1 MQNPPN
7 KEPNFDEIGM
17 PAEAQ
22 GENTDALLGKEVLG
36 TRGIYD
42 LKDGSG
48 TIGEVE
54 LYEWFQLM
62 EDIHGMPKWQSHE
75 IITNYVDVPD
85 KWVRQVLDSIY
96 GYSGG
101 YDVPDEEAEP
111 GWSWGEVGELILDP
125 GFNISNPLFVQDF
138 FSAVWNAVTE
148 MRHLPGMAK
157 GIGSDMVKEG
167 FWTADLWDIVT
178 EKNENAQRAKWKR
191 YEKNFPVISQI
202 LADFPKRYSSPR
214 RLREANLENPWDQIS
229 DALMFV
235 LEPGSKVAGALGKY
249 GRFSK
254 IRKVI
259 PDPTELPGR
268 LIGAGLSR
276 GAVPYANELVRRYPN
291 LIRWGVHKGHY
302 NPDVEITTGQSPT
315 GEPITIT
322 KPVLD
327 IAEDMGIAEQDVL
340 SSVKMEAG
348 IQGVQRRTVN
358 ELGVVNPYDTETV
371 AERVYA
377 AIEAHQSDVDVNLRQ
392 KYKALSGEELMDQ
405 MIQFADDTADP
416 IPSTHAFL
424 ESKKPK
430 NIKDI
435 EYEKVMQVLEDI
447 IPDGRK
453 IETLDD
459 LNQFRTQFRER
470 MITAFRS
477 NEITKIGKGTFVDD
491 VYAHLTDDLHNA
503 IRETVGQPLRNDV
516 MAADTAWKKAMDD
529 RDSNAGLFIYS
540 PTNLA
545 DPMKMID
552 GLLDGKLSTD
562 ADITKFYEMVG
573 PAAKKEIQAALVARI
588 FQRALDDN
596 DNWSPTGLSD
606 VLKSIVSGKKG
617 ANQLE
622 MLLGDDALAE
632 SLTLKIYEISEFSK
646 MMDKVRNV
654 KDSLKIAFIMHGL
667 TSVGAAVA
675 GANASD
681 ILKSWGIAGD
691 VVEGAFVFGSTFAV
705 NNGLEFAKNAF
716 GEKRFVKVL
725 KDPEFMERFMEGVH
739 GEERVAAV
747 VDWFEKQ
754 RNVLGAT
761 LEVTD

>member
-17 PAEAQ
+17 PTEAQ
-22 GENTDALLGKEVLG
+22 AEDTDSLLGKEVLG

-75 IITNYVDVPD
+75 IITSHVDVPD
-85 KWVRQVLDSIY
+85 KWVLQVLDSIY

-101 YDVPDEEAEP
+101 YDVPDEEADP
-111 GWSWGEVGELILDP
+111 GWSWDEVEELILDP
-125 GFNISNPLFVQDF
+125 EFNISNPSFVQDF
-138 FSAVWNAVTE
+138 FSTAWNVVTG
-148 MRHLPGMAK
+148 MRHLPGIAK

-178 EKNENAQRAKWKR
+178 EKDKNAQRAKWKR

-235 LEPGSKVAGALGKY
+235 PEPGSKV
-249 GRFSK
+249 
-254 IRKVI
+254 V
-259 PDPTELPGR
+259 ELPGR
-268 LIGAGLSR
+268 LIGAGLSQ
-276 GAVPYANELVRRYPN
+276 GAVPFANELARRYPN
-291 LIRWGVHKGHY
+291 LIRWSINKGHY

-322 KPVLD
+322 KPVLE
-327 IAEDMGIAEQDVL
+327 IAED
-340 SSVKMEAG
+340 MEAG
-348 IQGVQRRTVN
+348 IQGAQQRTVN
-358 ELGVVNPYDTETV
+358 ALGVVVNPYDTETV

-377 AIEAHQSDVDVNLRQ
+377 AIEAHQSDIDVNLRQ
-392 KYKALSGEELMDQ
+392 KYKALYGEELMDQ

-459 LNQFRTQFRER
+459 LNQFRAQFQGR
-470 MITAFRS
+470 MITAFRK

-516 MAADTAWKKAMDD
+516 IAADTAWKKAMDD

-540 PTNLA
+540 KTNLA
-545 DPMKMID
+545 NPMKMID

-588 FQRALDDN
+588 FQRALDDKN
-596 DNWSPTGLSD
+596 DWSPTGLFD
-606 VLKSIVSGKKG
+606 VLKSIASRKKG

-622 MLLGDDALAE
+622 IRLGDDALAE

-654 KDSLKIAFIMHGL
+654 KDSLKTAFMMHGL
-667 TSVGAAVA
+667 TSIGAAVA
-675 GANASD
+675 GANSSD

-691 VVEGAFVFGSTFAV
+691 VVEGAFIFGSTFAA

-716 GEKRFVKVL
+716 GEKRFVKAL
-725 KDPEFMERFMEGVH
+725 KDPEFMERFMEGVQ

-747 VDWFEKQ
+747 ADWFEKQ
-754 RNVLGAT
+754 RNLFGVT

>member
-17 PAEAQ
+17 PTEAQ
-22 GENTDALLGKEVLG
+22 AEDTDSLLGKEVLG

-75 IITNYVDVPD
+75 IITSHVDVPD

-101 YDVPDEEAEP
+101 YDVPDEEADP

-125 GFNISNPLFVQDF
+125 GFNISNPSFVQDF
-138 FSAVWNAVTE
+138 FSTAWNVVTG
-148 MRHLPGMAK
+148 MRHLPGIAK

-178 EKNENAQRAKWKR
+178 EKDKNAQRAKWKR

-235 LEPGSKVAGALGKY
+235 PEPGSKVA
-249 GRFSK
+249 
-254 IRKVI
+254 
-259 PDPTELPGR
+259 ELPGR
-268 LIGAGLSR
+268 LIGAGLSQ
-276 GAVPYANELVRRYPN
+276 GAVPFANELARRYPN
-291 LIRWGVHKGHY
+291 LIRWSINKGHY

-322 KPVLD
+322 KPVLE
-327 IAEDMGIAEQDVL
+327 IAED
-340 SSVKMEAG
+340 MEAG
-348 IQGVQRRTVN
+348 IQGAQQRTVN
-358 ELGVVNPYDTETV
+358 ALGVVNPYDTETV

-377 AIEAHQSDVDVNLRQ
+377 AIEAHQSDIDVNLRQ
-392 KYKALSGEELMDQ
+392 KYKALYGEELMDQ

-459 LNQFRTQFRER
+459 LNQFRTQFQER
-470 MITAFRS
+470 MITAFRK

-516 MAADTAWKKAMDD
+516 IAADTAWKKAMDD

-540 PTNLA
+540 KTNLA
-545 DPMKMID
+545 NPMKMID

-588 FQRALDDN
+588 FQRALDDKN
-596 DNWSPTGLSD
+596 DWSPTGLFD
-606 VLKSIVSGKKG
+606 VLKNIASRKKG

-622 MLLGDDALAE
+622 IRLGDDALAE

-654 KDSLKIAFIMHGL
+654 KDSLKTAFMMHGL
-667 TSVGAAVA
+667 TSIGAAVA
-675 GANASD
+675 GANSSD

-691 VVEGAFVFGSTFAV
+691 VVEGAFIFGSTFAA

-716 GEKRFVKVL
+716 GEKRFVKAL
-725 KDPEFMERFMEGVH
+725 KDPEFMERFMEGVQ

-747 VDWFEKQ
+747 ADWFEKQ
-754 RNVLGAT
+754 RNVFGVT
-761 LEVTD
+761 LEVGRAAERTEPKIEEEKKESK

>member
-1 MQNPPN
+1 MQNLPN

-17 PAEAQ
+17 PTEAQ
-22 GENTDALLGKEVLG
+22 GENTDSLLGKEVLG

-62 EDIHGMPKWQSHE
+62 EDIHDIPKWKSHE
-75 IITNYVDVPD
+75 IITSHVDVPD

-101 YDVPDEEAEP
+101 YDVPDEEADP

-125 GFNISNPLFVQDF
+125 GFNVSNPSFVQDF
-138 FSAVWNAVTE
+138 FSTVWNAVTG
-148 MRHLPGMAK
+148 MRHLPGIAK
-157 GIGSDMVKEG
+157 GVGSDMVKEG

-178 EKNENAQRAKWKR
+178 EKDKNAQRAKWKR

-235 LEPGSKVAGALGKY
+235 PEPGSKVAGALGKY

-254 IRKVI
+254 FRKVI
-259 PDPTELPGR
+259 SDPTELPGR

-276 GAVPYANELVRRYPN
+276 GVVPYANELARRYPN
-291 LIRWGVHKGHY
+291 LKI
-302 NPDVEITTGQSPT
+302 
-315 GEPITIT
+315 
-322 KPVLD
+322 L
-327 IAEDMGIAEQDVL
+327 EDMTG
-340 SSVKMEAG
+340 KMEAG
-348 IQGVQRRTVN
+348 IQGAQQRTVN
-358 ELGVVNPYDTETV
+358 ALGVVNPYDTETV

-377 AIEAHQSDVDVNLRQ
+377 AIEAHQSDIDVNLRQ
-392 KYKALSGEELMDQ
+392 KYKALYGEELMDQ

-416 IPSTHAFL
+416 ILNTHAFL

-447 IPDGRK
+447 MPDGRK

-459 LNQFRTQFRER
+459 LNQFRTQFQGR
-470 MITAFRS
+470 MITAFRK

-503 IRETVGQPLRNDV
+503 IRETVGQPLQNDV
-516 MAADTAWKKAMDD
+516 IAADTAWKKAMDD

-540 PTNLA
+540 PMNLA
-545 DPMKMID
+545 NPMKMID

-588 FQRALDDN
+588 FQRALDDKN
-596 DNWSPTGLSD
+596 DWSPTGLFD
-606 VLKSIVSGKKG
+606 VLKNIASRKKG

-622 MLLGDDALAE
+622 ILLGDDALAE

-654 KDSLKIAFIMHGL
+654 KDSLKTAFIMHGL
-667 TSVGAAVA
+667 TSIGAAVA
-675 GANASD
+675 GADSSD

-691 VVEGAFVFGSTFAV
+691 VVEGAFIFGSTFAAK
-705 NNGLEFAKNAF
+705 NGLEFAKNAF
-716 GEKRFVKVL
+716 GEKRFVKAL
-725 KDPEFMERFMEGVH
+725 EDPEFMERFMEGVQ

-747 VDWFEKQ
+747 ADWFEKQ
-754 RNVLGAT
+754 RNLFGIT

>member
-17 PAEAQ
+17 PTEAQ
-22 GENTDALLGKEVLG
+22 AEDTDSLLGKEVLG

-75 IITNYVDVPD
+75 VITSHVDVPD

-125 GFNISNPLFVQDF
+125 GFNVSNPSFVQDF
-138 FSAVWNAVTE
+138 FSTAWNVVTG
-148 MRHLPGMAK
+148 MRHLPGIAK
-157 GIGSDMVKEG
+157 GVGSDMVKEG
-167 FWTADLWDIVT
+167 FWTADLWDIIT
-178 EKNENAQRAKWKR
+178 EKDKNAQRTKWKR

-235 LEPGSKVAGALGKY
+235 PEPGSKVAGALGKY

-254 IRKVI
+254 FRKVI

-276 GAVPYANELVRRYPN
+276 GAVPYANELARRYPN
-291 LIRWGVHKGHY
+291 LKI
-302 NPDVEITTGQSPT
+302 
-315 GEPITIT
+315 
-322 KPVLD
+322 L
-327 IAEDMGIAEQDVL
+327 EDMTG
-340 SSVKMEAG
+340 KMEAG
-348 IQGVQRRTVN
+348 IQGAQQRTVN
-358 ELGVVNPYDTETV
+358 ALGVVNPYDTETV

-377 AIEAHQSDVDVNLRQ
+377 AIEAHQSDIDVNLRQ
-392 KYKALSGEELMDQ
+392 KYKALYGEELMDQ

-447 IPDGRK
+447 MPDGRK
-453 IETLDD
+453 IETFDD

-470 MITAFRS
+470 MITAFRK

-516 MAADTAWKKAMDD
+516 IAADTAWKKAMDD

-540 PTNLA
+540 KMNLA
-545 DPMKMID
+545 NPMKMID

-588 FQRALDDN
+588 FQRALDDKN
-596 DNWSPTGLSD
+596 DWSPTGLSD
-606 VLKSIVSGKKG
+606 VLKNISSRKKG

-622 MLLGDDALAE
+622 IRLGDDALAE
-632 SLTLKIYEISEFSK
+632 SLTLKIYEISEFSR

-654 KDSLKIAFIMHGL
+654 KDSFKTAFMMHGL
-667 TSVGAAVA
+667 TSIGAAVA
-675 GANASD
+675 GADSSD

-691 VVEGAFVFGSTFAV
+691 VVEGAFIFGSTFAAK
-705 NNGLEFAKNAF
+705 NGLEFAKNAF
-716 GEKRFVKVL
+716 GEKRFVKAL
-725 KDPEFMERFMEGVH
+725 EDPEFMERFMEGVQ
-739 GEERVAAV
+739 GEERVVAV
-747 VDWFEKQ
+747 ADWFEKQ
-754 RNVLGAT
+754 RNLFGVT
-761 LEVTD
+761 LEVGRAAERTEPEIEEKKKESK

>member
-17 PAEAQ
+17 PTEAQ
-22 GENTDALLGKEVLG
+22 AEDTDSLLGKEVLG

-75 IITNYVDVPD
+75 IITSHVDVPD

-125 GFNISNPLFVQDF
+125 GFNVSNPSFVQDF
-138 FSAVWNAVTE
+138 FSTVWNVVTG
-148 MRHLPGMAK
+148 MRHLPGIAK

-178 EKNENAQRAKWKR
+178 EKDKNAQRAKWKR
-191 YEKNFPVISQI
+191 YEKNFPIISQI

-235 LEPGSKVAGALGKY
+235 PEPGSKVAGALGKY

-254 IRKVI
+254 FRKVI
-259 PDPTELPGR
+259 SDPTELPGR

-276 GAVPYANELVRRYPN
+276 GAVPYANELTRRYPN
-291 LIRWGVHKGHY
+291 LKI
-302 NPDVEITTGQSPT
+302 
-315 GEPITIT
+315 
-322 KPVLD
+322 L
-327 IAEDMGIAEQDVL
+327 EDMTG
-340 SSVKMEAG
+340 KMEAG
-348 IQGVQRRTVN
+348 IQGAQQRTVN

-371 AERVYA
+371 AERVYG
-377 AIEAHQSDVDVNLRQ
+377 AIEAHQSDIDVNLRQ
-392 KYKALSGEELMDQ
+392 KYKALYGEELMDQ

-424 ESKKPK
+424 EGKKPK

-459 LNQFRTQFRER
+459 LNQFRAQFQGR
-470 MITAFRS
+470 MITAFRK

-516 MAADTAWKKAMDD
+516 IAADTAWKKAMDD

-540 PTNLA
+540 PMNLA
-545 DPMKMID
+545 NPMKMID

-588 FQRALDDN
+588 FQRALDDKN
-596 DNWSPTGLSD
+596 DWSPTGLSD
-606 VLKSIVSGKKG
+606 VLKSIASGKKG

-622 MLLGDDALAE
+622 IRLGDDALAE
-632 SLTLKIYEISEFSK
+632 SLTLKIYEISEFSR
-646 MMDKVRNV
+646 MMDKVHNV
-654 KDSLKIAFIMHGL
+654 KDSFKTAFMMHGL
-667 TSVGAAVA
+667 TSIGAAVA
-675 GANASD
+675 GTNSSD

-691 VVEGAFVFGSTFAV
+691 VVEGAFIFGSTFAAK
-705 NNGLEFAKNAF
+705 NGLEFAKNAF
-716 GEKRFVKVL
+716 GEMRFVNAL

-739 GEERVAAV
+739 GEERVVAV
-747 VDWFEKQ
+747 ADWFEKQ
-754 RNVLGAT
+754 RNVFGIT

>member
-17 PAEAQ
+17 PTEAQ
-22 GENTDALLGKEVLG
+22 AEDTDSLLGKEVLG

-75 IITNYVDVPD
+75 IITSHVDVPD

-125 GFNISNPLFVQDF
+125 GFNVSNPSFVQDF
-138 FSAVWNAVTE
+138 FSTAWNVVTG
-148 MRHLPGMAK
+148 MRHLPGIAK

-178 EKNENAQRAKWKR
+178 EKDKNAQRAKWKR

-235 LEPGSKVAGALGKY
+235 PEPGSKVAGALGKY

-254 IRKVI
+254 FRKVI
-259 PDPTELPGR
+259 SDPTELPGR

-276 GAVPYANELVRRYPN
+276 GAVPYANELARRYPN
-291 LIRWGVHKGHY
+291 LKI
-302 NPDVEITTGQSPT
+302 
-315 GEPITIT
+315 
-322 KPVLD
+322 L
-327 IAEDMGIAEQDVL
+327 EDMTG
-340 SSVKMEAG
+340 KMEAG
-348 IQGVQRRTVN
+348 IQGAQQRTVN

-377 AIEAHQSDVDVNLRQ
+377 AIEAHQSDIDVNLRQ
-392 KYKALSGEELMDQ
+392 KYKALYGEELMDQ

-459 LNQFRTQFRER
+459 LNQFRTQFQER
-470 MITAFRS
+470 MITAFRK

-503 IRETVGQPLRNDV
+503 IRETVGQPLQNDV
-516 MAADTAWKKAMDD
+516 IAADTAWKKAMDD

-545 DPMKMID
+545 NPMKMID

-588 FQRALDDN
+588 FQRALDDKN
-596 DNWSPTGLSD
+596 DWSPTGLFD
-606 VLKSIVSGKKG
+606 VLKSIASRKKG

-622 MLLGDDALAE
+622 IRLGDDALAE

-654 KDSLKIAFIMHGL
+654 KDSFKTAFMMHGL
-667 TSVGAAVA
+667 TSIGAAVA
-675 GANASD
+675 GANSSD

-691 VVEGAFVFGSTFAV
+691 VVEGAFIFGSTFAAK
-705 NNGLEFAKNAF
+705 NGLEFAKNAF
-716 GEKRFVKVL
+716 GEKRFVKAL
-725 KDPEFMERFMEGVH
+725 KDPEFMERFMEGVQ

-747 VDWFEKQ
+747 ADWFEKQ
-754 RNVLGAT
+754 RNLFGIT

>member
-17 PAEAQ
+17 PTEAQ
-22 GENTDALLGKEVLG
+22 AEDTDSLLGKEVLG

-75 IITNYVDVPD
+75 IITSHVDVPD

-101 YDVPDEEAEP
+101 YDVPDEEADP

-125 GFNISNPLFVQDF
+125 GFNVSNPSFVQDF
-138 FSAVWNAVTE
+138 FSTAWNAVTG
-148 MRHLPGMAK
+148 MRHLPGIAK

-167 FWTADLWDIVT
+167 FWTADLWDIIT
-178 EKNENAQRAKWKR
+178 EKDKNAQRAKWKR

-235 LEPGSKVAGALGKY
+235 PEPGSKVA
-249 GRFSK
+249 
-254 IRKVI
+254 
-259 PDPTELPGR
+259 ELPGR
-268 LIGAGLSR
+268 LIGAGLSQ
-276 GAVPYANELVRRYPN
+276 GAVPFANELARRYPN
-291 LIRWGVHKGHY
+291 LIRWSINKGHY

-322 KPVLD
+322 KPVLE
-327 IAEDMGIAEQDVL
+327 IAED
-340 SSVKMEAG
+340 MEAG
-348 IQGVQRRTVN
+348 IQGAQQRTVN

-377 AIEAHQSDVDVNLRQ
+377 AIEAHQSDIDVNLRQ
-392 KYKALSGEELMDQ
+392 KYKALYGEELMDQ

-416 IPSTHAFL
+416 ILSTHAFL

-459 LNQFRTQFRER
+459 LNQFRTQFQER
-470 MITAFRS
+470 MITAFRK

-516 MAADTAWKKAMDD
+516 IAADTAWKKAMDD

-540 PTNLA
+540 KTNLA
-545 DPMKMID
+545 NPMKMID

-588 FQRALDDN
+588 FQRALDDKN
-596 DNWSPTGLSD
+596 DWSPTGLFD
-606 VLKSIVSGKKG
+606 VLKSIASRKKG

-622 MLLGDDALAE
+622 IRLGDDALAE

-654 KDSLKIAFIMHGL
+654 KDSLKTAFMMHGL
-667 TSVGAAVA
+667 TSIGAAVA
-675 GANASD
+675 GANSSD

-691 VVEGAFVFGSTFAV
+691 VVEGAFIFGSTFAA

-716 GEKRFVKVL
+716 GEKLFVKAL
-725 KDPEFMERFMEGVH
+725 KDPEFMERFMEGVQ

-747 VDWFEKQ
+747 ADWFEKQ
-754 RNVLGAT
+754 RNVFGIT
-761 LEVTD
+761 LEEVTD

>member
-1 MQNPPN
+1 MQNLPN

-17 PAEAQ
+17 PTEAQ
-22 GENTDALLGKEVLG
+22 AEDTDSLLGKEVLG

-54 LYEWFQLM
+54 LYEWFQFM

-75 IITNYVDVPD
+75 IITSHVDVPD

-111 GWSWGEVGELILDP
+111 GWSWGEVEELILDP
-125 GFNISNPLFVQDF
+125 EFNISNPSFVQDF
-138 FSAVWNAVTE
+138 FSTAWNVVTG
-148 MRHLPGMAK
+148 MRHLPGIAK

-178 EKNENAQRAKWKR
+178 EKDKNAQRTKWKR

-235 LEPGSKVAGALGKY
+235 PEPGSKVAGALGKY

-254 IRKVI
+254 FRKVI
-259 PDPTELPGR
+259 SDPTELPGR

-276 GAVPYANELVRRYPN
+276 GAVPYANELARRYPN
-291 LIRWGVHKGHY
+291 LKI
-302 NPDVEITTGQSPT
+302 
-315 GEPITIT
+315 
-322 KPVLD
+322 L
-327 IAEDMGIAEQDVL
+327 EDMTG
-340 SSVKMEAG
+340 KMEAG
-348 IQGVQRRTVN
+348 IQGAQQRTVN

-377 AIEAHQSDVDVNLRQ
+377 AIEAHQSDIDVNLRQ
-392 KYKALSGEELMDQ
+392 KYKALYGEELMDQ

-416 IPSTHAFL
+416 ILNTHAFL

-453 IETLDD
+453 IETFDD
-459 LNQFRTQFRER
+459 LNQFRAQFQER
-470 MITAFRS
+470 MIIAFRK

-503 IRETVGQPLRNDV
+503 IRETVGQPLQNDV
-516 MAADTAWKKAMDD
+516 IAADTAWKKAMDD

-545 DPMKMID
+545 NPMKMID

-588 FQRALDDN
+588 FQRVLDDN
-596 DNWSPTGLSD
+596 NNWSPTGLFD
-606 VLKSIVSGKKG
+606 VLKSIASRKKG

-622 MLLGDDALAE
+622 IRLGDDALAE

-654 KDSLKIAFIMHGL
+654 KDSLKTAFMMHGL
-667 TSVGAAVA
+667 TSIGAAVA
-675 GANASD
+675 GANSSD

-691 VVEGAFVFGSTFAV
+691 VVEGAFIFGSTFAV

-716 GEKRFVKVL
+716 GEKRFVKAL
-725 KDPEFMERFMEGVH
+725 EDPEFMERFMEGVQ

-747 VDWFEKQ
+747 ADWFEKQ
-754 RNVLGAT
+754 RNVFGIT

>member
-1 MQNPPN
+1 MQNLPN

-17 PAEAQ
+17 PTEAQ
-22 GENTDALLGKEVLG
+22 GENTDSLLGKEVLG

-75 IITNYVDVPD
+75 IITSHVDVPD

-125 GFNISNPLFVQDF
+125 GFNISNPSFVQDF
-138 FSAVWNAVTE
+138 FSTAWNVVTG
-148 MRHLPGMAK
+148 MRHLPGIAK

-178 EKNENAQRAKWKR
+178 EKDKNAQRAKWKR
-191 YEKNFPVISQI
+191 YEKNFPIISQI

-235 LEPGSKVAGALGKY
+235 PEPGSKVA
-249 GRFSK
+249 
-254 IRKVI
+254 
-259 PDPTELPGR
+259 ELPGR
-268 LIGAGLSR
+268 LIGAGLSQ
-276 GAVPYANELVRRYPN
+276 GAVPFANELARRYPN
-291 LIRWGVHKGHY
+291 LIRWSINKGHY

-322 KPVLD
+322 KPVLE
-327 IAEDMGIAEQDVL
+327 IAED
-340 SSVKMEAG
+340 MEAG
-348 IQGVQRRTVN
+348 IQGAQQRTVN

-371 AERVYA
+371 AERVYG
-377 AIEAHQSDVDVNLRQ
+377 AIEAHQSDIDVNLRQ
-392 KYKALSGEELMDQ
+392 KYKALYGEELMDQ

-453 IETLDD
+453 IETFDD
-459 LNQFRTQFRER
+459 LNQFRTQFQER
-470 MITAFRS
+470 MITAFRK

-516 MAADTAWKKAMDD
+516 IAADTAWKKAMDD

-540 PTNLA
+540 KTNLA
-545 DPMKMID
+545 NPMKMID

-588 FQRALDDN
+588 FQRALDDKN
-596 DNWSPTGLSD
+596 DWSPTGLFD
-606 VLKSIVSGKKG
+606 VLKNISSGKKG

-622 MLLGDDALAE
+622 IRLGDDALAE
-632 SLTLKIYEISEFSK
+632 SLSLKIYEISEFSK

-654 KDSLKIAFIMHGL
+654 KDSLKTAFIMHGL
-667 TSVGAAVA
+667 TSIGAAVA
-675 GANASD
+675 GTNSSD

-691 VVEGAFVFGSTFAV
+691 VVEGAFIFGSTFAA

-716 GEKRFVKVL
+716 GEKRFVKAL
-725 KDPEFMERFMEGVH
+725 KDPEFMERFMEGVQ

-747 VDWFEKQ
+747 ADWFEKQ
-754 RNVLGAT
+754 RNLFGVT

>member
-17 PAEAQ
+17 PTEAQ
-22 GENTDALLGKEVLG
+22 AEDTDSLLGKEVLG

-75 IITNYVDVPD
+75 IITSHVDVPD

-101 YDVPDEEAEP
+101 YDVPDEEADP
-111 GWSWGEVGELILDP
+111 GWSWDEVEELILDP
-125 GFNISNPLFVQDF
+125 EFNISNPSFVQDF
-138 FSAVWNAVTE
+138 FSTVWNVVTG
-148 MRHLPGMAK
+148 MRHLPGIAK

-178 EKNENAQRAKWKR
+178 EKDKNAQRTKWKR

-235 LEPGSKVAGALGKY
+235 PEPGSKVA
-249 GRFSK
+249 
-254 IRKVI
+254 
-259 PDPTELPGR
+259 ELPGR
-268 LIGAGLSR
+268 LIGAGLSQ
-276 GAVPYANELVRRYPN
+276 GAVPFANELARRYPN
-291 LIRWGVHKGHY
+291 LIRWSINKGHY

-322 KPVLD
+322 KPVLE
-327 IAEDMGIAEQDVL
+327 IAED
-340 SSVKMEAG
+340 MEAG
-348 IQGVQRRTVN
+348 IQGAQQRTVN
-358 ELGVVNPYDTETV
+358 ALRVVVNPYDTETV

-377 AIEAHQSDVDVNLRQ
+377 AIEAHQSDIDVNLRQ
-392 KYKALSGEELMDQ
+392 KYKALYGEELMDQ

-447 IPDGRK
+447 MPDGRK
-453 IETLDD
+453 IETFDD

-470 MITAFRS
+470 MITAFRK

-516 MAADTAWKKAMDD
+516 IAADTAWKKAMDD

-540 PTNLA
+540 KMNLA
-545 DPMKMID
+545 NPMKMID

-588 FQRALDDN
+588 FQRALDDKN
-596 DNWSPTGLSD
+596 DWSPTGLFD
-606 VLKSIVSGKKG
+606 VLKSIASRKKG

-622 MLLGDDALAE
+622 IRLGDDALAE

-654 KDSLKIAFIMHGL
+654 KDSLKTAFMMHGL
-667 TSVGAAVA
+667 TSIGAAVA
-675 GANASD
+675 GANSSD

-691 VVEGAFVFGSTFAV
+691 VVEGAFIFGSTFAA

-716 GEKRFVKVL
+716 GEKRFVKAL

-747 VDWFEKQ
+747 ADWFEKQ
-754 RNVLGAT
+754 RNLFGVT

>member
-17 PAEAQ
+17 PTEAQ
-22 GENTDALLGKEVLG
+22 AEDTDSLLGKEVLG

-75 IITNYVDVPD
+75 IITSHVDVPD

-101 YDVPDEEAEP
+101 YDVPDEEADP

-125 GFNISNPLFVQDF
+125 GFNISNPSFVQDF
-138 FSAVWNAVTE
+138 FSTAWNVVTG
-148 MRHLPGMAK
+148 MRHLPGIAK

-167 FWTADLWDIVT
+167 FWTADLWDIIT
-178 EKNENAQRAKWKR
+178 EKDKNAQRAKWKR

-235 LEPGSKVAGALGKY
+235 PEPGSKVA
-249 GRFSK
+249 
-254 IRKVI
+254 
-259 PDPTELPGR
+259 ELPGR
-268 LIGAGLSR
+268 LIGAGLSQ
-276 GAVPYANELVRRYPN
+276 GAVPFANELARRYPN
-291 LIRWGVHKGHY
+291 LIRWSINKGHY

-322 KPVLD
+322 KPVLE
-327 IAEDMGIAEQDVL
+327 IAED
-340 SSVKMEAG
+340 MEAG
-348 IQGVQRRTVN
+348 IQGAQQRTVN
-358 ELGVVNPYDTETV
+358 ALGVVNPYDTETV

-377 AIEAHQSDVDVNLRQ
+377 AIEAHQSDIDVNLRQ
-392 KYKALSGEELMDQ
+392 KYKALYGEELMDQ

-459 LNQFRTQFRER
+459 LNQFRTQFQER
-470 MITAFRS
+470 MITAFRK

-491 VYAHLTDDLHNA
+491 VYAYLTDDLHNA

-516 MAADTAWKKAMDD
+516 IAADTAWKKAMDD

-540 PTNLA
+540 KTNLA
-545 DPMKMID
+545 NPMKMID

-588 FQRALDDN
+588 FQRALDDKN
-596 DNWSPTGLSD
+596 DWSPTGLFD
-606 VLKSIVSGKKG
+606 VLKSIASRKKG

-622 MLLGDDALAE
+622 IRLGDDALAE

-654 KDSLKIAFIMHGL
+654 KDSLKTAFMMHGL
-667 TSVGAAVA
+667 TSIGAAVA
-675 GANASD
+675 GANSSD

-691 VVEGAFVFGSTFAV
+691 VVEGAFIFGSTFAA

-716 GEKRFVKVL
+716 GEKRFVKAL
-725 KDPEFMERFMEGVH
+725 KDPEFMERFMEGVQ

-747 VDWFEKQ
+747 ADWFEKQ
-754 RNVLGAT
+754 RNVFGVT
-761 LEVTD
+761 LEEVTD

>member
-1 MQNPPN
+1 MQNLPN

-17 PAEAQ
+17 PTEAQ
-22 GENTDALLGKEVLG
+22 AEDTDSLLGKEVLG

-75 IITNYVDVPD
+75 IITSHVDVPD

-101 YDVPDEEAEP
+101 YDVPDEEADT
-111 GWSWGEVGELILDP
+111 GWSWDEVGELILDP
-125 GFNISNPLFVQDF
+125 EFNISNPSFVQDF
-138 FSAVWNAVTE
+138 FSTAWNVVTG
-148 MRHLPGMAK
+148 MRHLPGIAK

-167 FWTADLWDIVT
+167 FWTADLWDIIT
-178 EKNENAQRAKWKR
+178 EKDKNAQRAKWKR

-229 DALMFV
+229 DALMFIS
-235 LEPGSKVAGALGKY
+235 EPGSKVAGALGKY

-254 IRKVI
+254 FRKVI

-276 GAVPYANELVRRYPN
+276 GAVPYANELARRYPN
-291 LIRWGVHKGHY
+291 LKI
-302 NPDVEITTGQSPT
+302 
-315 GEPITIT
+315 
-322 KPVLD
+322 L
-327 IAEDMGIAEQDVL
+327 EDMTG
-340 SSVKMEAG
+340 KMEAG
-348 IQGVQRRTVN
+348 IQGAQQRTVN

-371 AERVYA
+371 AERVYV
-377 AIEAHQSDVDVNLRQ
+377 AIEAHQSDIDVNLRQ
-392 KYKALSGEELMDQ
+392 KYKVLYGEELMDQ

-447 IPDGRK
+447 MPDGRK

-459 LNQFRTQFRER
+459 LNQFRTQFQER
-470 MITAFRS
+470 MITAFRK

-503 IRETVGQPLRNDV
+503 IRETVGQPLQNDV
-516 MAADTAWKKAMDD
+516 IAADTAWKKAMDD
-529 RDSNAGLFIYS
+529 RDSNAGQLIYS

-545 DPMKMID
+545 NPMKMID

-596 DNWSPTGLSD
+596 NNWSPTGLSD
-606 VLKSIVSGKKG
+606 VLKSIVSRKKS

-622 MLLGDDALAE
+622 ILLGDDALAE
-632 SLTLKIYEISEFSK
+632 SLSLKIYEISEFSK

-654 KDSLKIAFIMHGL
+654 KDNLKTAFMMHGL
-667 TSVGAAVA
+667 TSIGAAVA
-675 GANASD
+675 GADSSD

-691 VVEGAFVFGSTFAV
+691 VVEGAFVFGSTFAAK
-705 NNGLEFAKNAF
+705 NGLEFAKNAF
-716 GEKRFVKVL
+716 GEMLFVKAL
-725 KDPEFMERFMEGVH
+725 KDPEFMERFMQGVR

-747 VDWFEKQ
+747 ADWFEKQ
-754 RNVLGAT
+754 RNLFGVT

>member
-17 PAEAQ
+17 PTEAQ
-22 GENTDALLGKEVLG
+22 AEDTDSLLGKEVLG

-75 IITNYVDVPD
+75 IITSHVDVPD

-101 YDVPDEEAEP
+101 YDVPDEEADP
-111 GWSWGEVGELILDP
+111 GWSWDEVGELILDP
-125 GFNISNPLFVQDF
+125 GFNISNPSFVQDF
-138 FSAVWNAVTE
+138 FSTAWNVVTG
-148 MRHLPGMAK
+148 MRHLPGIAK

-178 EKNENAQRAKWKR
+178 EKDKNAQRAKWKR

-235 LEPGSKVAGALGKY
+235 PEPGSKV
-249 GRFSK
+249 
-254 IRKVI
+254 V
-259 PDPTELPGR
+259 ELPGR
-268 LIGAGLSR
+268 LIGAGLSQ
-276 GAVPYANELVRRYPN
+276 GAVPFANELARRYPN
-291 LIRWGVHKGHY
+291 LIRWSINKGHY

-322 KPVLD
+322 KPVLE
-327 IAEDMGIAEQDVL
+327 IAED
-340 SSVKMEAG
+340 MEAG
-348 IQGVQRRTVN
+348 IQGTQQRTVN
-358 ELGVVNPYDTETV
+358 ELGVVVNPYDTETV

-377 AIEAHQSDVDVNLRQ
+377 AIEAHQSDIDVNLRQ
-392 KYKALSGEELMDQ
+392 KYKALYGEELMDQ

-453 IETLDD
+453 IETFDD
-459 LNQFRTQFRER
+459 LNQFRAQFQER
-470 MITAFRS
+470 MITAFRK

-516 MAADTAWKKAMDD
+516 IAADTAWKKAMDD

-540 PTNLA
+540 KTNLA
-545 DPMKMID
+545 NPMKMID

-588 FQRALDDN
+588 FQRALDDKN
-596 DNWSPTGLSD
+596 DWSPTGLFD
-606 VLKSIVSGKKG
+606 VLKSIASRKKG

-622 MLLGDDALAE
+622 IRLGDDALAE

-654 KDSLKIAFIMHGL
+654 KDSLKTAFMMHGL
-667 TSVGAAVA
+667 TSIGAAVA
-675 GANASD
+675 GANSSD

-691 VVEGAFVFGSTFAV
+691 VVEGAFIFGSTFAA

-716 GEKRFVKVL
+716 GEKLFVKAL
-725 KDPEFMERFMEGVH
+725 KDPEFMERFMEGVQ

-747 VDWFEKQ
+747 ADWFEKQ
-754 RNVLGAT
+754 RNVFGIT

>member
-17 PAEAQ
+17 PTEAQ
-22 GENTDALLGKEVLG
+22 VEDTDSLLGKEVLG

-75 IITNYVDVPD
+75 IITSHVDVPD

-125 GFNISNPLFVQDF
+125 GFNISNPSFVQDF
-138 FSAVWNAVTE
+138 FSTAWNVVTG
-148 MRHLPGMAK
+148 MRHLPGIAK

-178 EKNENAQRAKWKR
+178 EKDKNAQRAKWKR
-191 YEKNFPVISQI
+191 YEKNFPIISQI

-235 LEPGSKVAGALGKY
+235 PEPGSKVAGALGKY

-254 IRKVI
+254 FRKVI
-259 PDPTELPGR
+259 SDPTELPGR

-276 GAVPYANELVRRYPN
+276 GAVPYANELTRRYPN
-291 LIRWGVHKGHY
+291 LKI
-302 NPDVEITTGQSPT
+302 
-315 GEPITIT
+315 
-322 KPVLD
+322 L
-327 IAEDMGIAEQDVL
+327 EDMTG
-340 SSVKMEAG
+340 KMEAG
-348 IQGVQRRTVN
+348 IQGTQQRTVN
-358 ELGVVNPYDTETV
+358 ALGVVVVNPYDTETV
-371 AERVYA
+371 AERVYG
-377 AIEAHQSDVDVNLRQ
+377 AIEAHQSDIDVNLRQ
-392 KYKALSGEELMDQ
+392 KYKALYGEELMDQ

-416 IPSTHAFL
+416 ISNTHAFL

-435 EYEKVMQVLEDI
+435 DYEKVMQVLEDI

-459 LNQFRTQFRER
+459 LNQFRAQFQER
-470 MITAFRS
+470 MIIAFRK

-516 MAADTAWKKAMDD
+516 IAADTAWKKAMDD

-545 DPMKMID
+545 NPMKMID
-552 GLLDGKLSTD
+552 GLLDGKLSMD

-588 FQRALDDN
+588 FKRAMDDTN
-596 DNWSPTGLSD
+596 NWSPTGLSD
-606 VLKSIVSGKKG
+606 VLKGISGKKS

-622 MLLGDDALAE
+622 ILLGDDALAE
-632 SLTLKIYEISEFSK
+632 SLSLKIYEISEFSK

-654 KDSLKIAFIMHGL
+654 KDNLKTAFMMHGL
-667 TSVGAAVA
+667 TSIGAAVA
-675 GANASD
+675 GADSSD
-681 ILKSWGIAGD
+681 ILKYWGIAGD
-691 VVEGAFVFGSTFAV
+691 VVEGAFVFGSTFAAK
-705 NNGLEFAKNAF
+705 NGLEFAKNAF
-716 GEKRFVKVL
+716 GETLFVKAL
-725 KDPEFMERFMEGVH
+725 KDPEFMERFMQGVR

-747 VDWFEKQ
+747 ADWFEKQ
-754 RNVLGAT
+754 RNLFGIT

>member
-17 PAEAQ
+17 PTEAQ
-22 GENTDALLGKEVLG
+22 AEDTDSLLGKEVLG

-75 IITNYVDVPD
+75 IITSHVDVPD

-101 YDVPDEEAEP
+101 YDVPDEEADP
-111 GWSWGEVGELILDP
+111 GWSWDEVEELILDP
-125 GFNISNPLFVQDF
+125 EFNISNPSFVQDF
-138 FSAVWNAVTE
+138 FSTAWNVVTG
-148 MRHLPGMAK
+148 MRHLPGIAK

-178 EKNENAQRAKWKR
+178 EKDKNAQRTKWKR

-235 LEPGSKVAGALGKY
+235 PEPGSKV
-249 GRFSK
+249 
-254 IRKVI
+254 V
-259 PDPTELPGR
+259 ELPGR
-268 LIGAGLSR
+268 LIGAGLSQ
-276 GAVPYANELVRRYPN
+276 GAVPFANELARRYPN
-291 LIRWGVHKGHY
+291 LIRWSINKGHY

-322 KPVLD
+322 KPVLE
-327 IAEDMGIAEQDVL
+327 IAED
-340 SSVKMEAG
+340 MEAG
-348 IQGVQRRTVN
+348 IQGTQQRTVN
-358 ELGVVNPYDTETV
+358 ALRVVVVNPYDTETV
-371 AERVYA
+371 AERVYG
-377 AIEAHQSDVDVNLRQ
+377 AIEAHQSDIDVNLRQ
-392 KYKALSGEELMDQ
+392 KYKALYGEELMDQ

-416 IPSTHAFL
+416 ILSTHAFL

-459 LNQFRTQFRER
+459 LNQFRAQFQER
-470 MITAFRS
+470 MITAFRK

-491 VYAHLTDDLHNA
+491 VYAYLTDDLHNA

-516 MAADTAWKKAMDD
+516 IAADTAWKKAMDD

-540 PTNLA
+540 KTNLA
-545 DPMKMID
+545 NPMKMID

-588 FQRALDDN
+588 FKRAMDDKN
-596 DNWSPTGLSD
+596 DWSPTGLFD
-606 VLKSIVSGKKG
+606 VLKNISSRKKG

-622 MLLGDDALAE
+622 IRLGDDALAE

-654 KDSLKIAFIMHGL
+654 KDSFKTAFMMHGL
-667 TSVGAAVA
+667 TSIGAAVA
-675 GANASD
+675 GANSSD

-691 VVEGAFVFGSTFAV
+691 VVEGAFIFGSTFAA

-716 GEKRFVKVL
+716 GEKRFVKAL
-725 KDPEFMERFMEGVH
+725 KDPEFMERFMEGVQ

-747 VDWFEKQ
+747 ADWFEKQ
-754 RNVLGAT
+754 RNLFGVT

>member
-1 MQNPPN
+1 MQNLPN

-17 PAEAQ
+17 PTEAQ
-22 GENTDALLGKEVLG
+22 AENTDSLLGKEVLG

-75 IITNYVDVPD
+75 IITSHVDVPD

-125 GFNISNPLFVQDF
+125 GFNVSNPSFVQDF
-138 FSAVWNAVTE
+138 FSTAWNVVTG
-148 MRHLPGMAK
+148 MRHLPGIAK

-178 EKNENAQRAKWKR
+178 EKDKNAQRAKWKR

-235 LEPGSKVAGALGKY
+235 PEPGSKVA
-249 GRFSK
+249 
-254 IRKVI
+254 
-259 PDPTELPGR
+259 ELPGR
-268 LIGAGLSR
+268 LIGAGLSQ
-276 GAVPYANELVRRYPN
+276 GAVPFANELARRYPN
-291 LIRWGVHKGHY
+291 LIRWSINKGHY

-322 KPVLD
+322 KPVLE
-327 IAEDMGIAEQDVL
+327 IAED
-340 SSVKMEAG
+340 MEAG
-348 IQGVQRRTVN
+348 IQGAQQRTVN
-358 ELGVVNPYDTETV
+358 ALGVVNPYDTETV

-377 AIEAHQSDVDVNLRQ
+377 AIEAHQSDIDVNLRQ
-392 KYKALSGEELMDQ
+392 KYKALYGEELMDQ

-447 IPDGRK
+447 MPDGRK

-459 LNQFRTQFRER
+459 LNQFRTQFQER
-470 MITAFRS
+470 MITAFRK

-503 IRETVGQPLRNDV
+503 IRETVGQLLRNDV
-516 MAADTAWKKAMDD
+516 IAADTAWKKAMDD

-540 PTNLA
+540 KTNLA
-545 DPMKMID
+545 NPMKMID

-588 FQRALDDN
+588 FQRALDDKN
-596 DNWSPTGLSD
+596 DWSPTGLSD
-606 VLKSIVSGKKG
+606 VLKNISSRKKG

-622 MLLGDDALAE
+622 IRLGDDALAE
-632 SLTLKIYEISEFSK
+632 SLTLKIYEISEFSR

-654 KDSLKIAFIMHGL
+654 KDSLKTAFIMHGL
-667 TSVGAAVA
+667 TSIGAAVA
-675 GANASD
+675 GADSSD

-691 VVEGAFVFGSTFAV
+691 VVEGAFIFGSTFAAK
-705 NNGLEFAKNAF
+705 NGLEFAKNAF
-716 GEKRFVKVL
+716 GEKLFVKAL
-725 KDPEFMERFMEGVH
+725 KDPEFMERFMQGVR

-747 VDWFEKQ
+747 ADWFEKQ
-754 RNVLGAT
+754 RNLFGIT

>member
-1 MQNPPN
+1 MQNLPN

-17 PAEAQ
+17 PTEAQ
-22 GENTDALLGKEVLG
+22 GENTDSLLGKEVLG

-62 EDIHGMPKWQSHE
+62 ADIHGMPKWQSHE
-75 IITNYVDVPD
+75 IITSHVDVSD

-101 YDVPDEEAEP
+101 YDVPDEEADT
-111 GWSWGEVGELILDP
+111 GWSWDEVGELILDP
-125 GFNISNPLFVQDF
+125 EFNISNPSFVQNF
-138 FSAVWNAVTE
+138 FSTAWNVVTG
-148 MRHLPGMAK
+148 MRHLPGIAK
-157 GIGSDMVKEG
+157 GIGSDMVKGG
-167 FWTADLWDIVT
+167 FWTADLWDIIT
-178 EKNENAQRAKWKR
+178 EKDKNAQRAKWKR
-191 YEKNFPVISQI
+191 YEKNYPTISQI

-235 LEPGSKVAGALGKY
+235 PEPGLKVA
-249 GRFSK
+249 
-254 IRKVI
+254 
-259 PDPTELPGR
+259 ELPGR
-268 LIGAGLSR
+268 LIGAGLSQ
-276 GAVPYANELVRRYPN
+276 GAVPFANELARHYPN
-291 LIRWGVHKGHY
+291 LIRWSINKGHY

-315 GEPITIT
+315 GEPVTIT
-322 KPVLD
+322 KPVLEV
-327 IAEDMGIAEQDVL
+327 AED
-340 SSVKMEAG
+340 MEAG
-348 IQGVQRRTVN
+348 IQGTQQRTVN
-358 ELGVVNPYDTETV
+358 ALGVVVNPYDTETV

-377 AIEAHQSDVDVNLRQ
+377 AIEAHQSDIDVNLRR
-392 KYKALSGEELMDQ
+392 KYKALYGEELMDQ

-416 IPSTHAFL
+416 IPNTHAFL

-435 EYEKVMQVLEDI
+435 EYEKVMQVLENI

-453 IETLDD
+453 IETFDD
-459 LNQFRTQFRER
+459 LNQFRAQFRER
-470 MITAFRS
+470 MITAFRK

-503 IRETVGQPLRNDV
+503 IRETVGQPLQNDV
-516 MAADTAWKKAMDD
+516 IAADTAWKKAMDD

-540 PTNLA
+540 KTSLA
-545 DPMKMID
+545 NPMKMID

-588 FQRALDDN
+588 FKRTMDDKN
-596 DNWSPTGLSD
+596 DWSPTGLSD
-606 VLKSIVSGKKG
+606 VLKGIASGKKS

-622 MLLGDDALAE
+622 ILLGDDALAE
-632 SLTLKIYEISEFSK
+632 SLSLKIYEISEFSK

-654 KDSLKIAFIMHGL
+654 KDSYKTAFMMHGL
-667 TSVGAAVA
+667 TSIGAAVA
-675 GANASD
+675 GADSSD

-691 VVEGAFVFGSTFAV
+691 VVEGAFVFGSTFAAK
-705 NNGLEFAKNAF
+705 NGLEFAKNAF
-716 GEKRFVKVL
+716 GETLFVKAL
-725 KDPEFMERFMEGVH
+725 KDPEFMERFMQGVR

-747 VDWFEKQ
+747 ADWFEKQ
-754 RNVLGAT
+754 RNVFGVT

>member
-17 PAEAQ
+17 PTEAQ
-22 GENTDALLGKEVLG
+22 AEDTDSLLGKEVLG

-75 IITNYVDVPD
+75 IITSHVDVPD

-101 YDVPDEEAEP
+101 YDVPDEEADP
-111 GWSWGEVGELILDP
+111 GWSWDEVGELILDP
-125 GFNISNPLFVQDF
+125 EFNISNPSFVQDF
-138 FSAVWNAVTE
+138 FSTAWNVVTG
-148 MRHLPGMAK
+148 MRHLPGIAK

-178 EKNENAQRAKWKR
+178 EKDKNAQRAKWKR

-235 LEPGSKVAGALGKY
+235 PEPGSKV
-249 GRFSK
+249 
-254 IRKVI
+254 V
-259 PDPTELPGR
+259 ELPGR
-268 LIGAGLSR
+268 LIGAGLSQ
-276 GAVPYANELVRRYPN
+276 GAVPFANELARRYPN
-291 LIRWGVHKGHY
+291 LIRWSINKGHY

-322 KPVLD
+322 KPVLE
-327 IAEDMGIAEQDVL
+327 IAED
-340 SSVKMEAG
+340 MEAG
-348 IQGVQRRTVN
+348 IQGTQQRTVN
-358 ELGVVNPYDTETV
+358 ALGVVVNPYDTETV

-377 AIEAHQSDVDVNLRQ
+377 AIEAHQSDIDVNLRQ
-392 KYKALSGEELMDQ
+392 KYKALYGEELMDQ

-459 LNQFRTQFRER
+459 LNQFRTQFQER
-470 MITAFRS
+470 MITAFRK

-516 MAADTAWKKAMDD
+516 IAADTAWKKAMDD

-540 PTNLA
+540 KTNLA
-545 DPMKMID
+545 NPMKMID

-588 FQRALDDN
+588 FQRALDDKN
-596 DNWSPTGLSD
+596 DWSPTGLFD
-606 VLKSIVSGKKG
+606 VLKSIASRKKG

-622 MLLGDDALAE
+622 IRLGDDALAE
-632 SLTLKIYEISEFSK
+632 SLSLKIYEISEFSK

-654 KDSLKIAFIMHGL
+654 KDSLKTAFMMHGL
-667 TSVGAAVA
+667 TSIGAAVA
-675 GANASD
+675 GANSSD

-691 VVEGAFVFGSTFAV
+691 VVEGAFIFGSTFAA

-716 GEKRFVKVL
+716 GEKLFVKAL
-725 KDPEFMERFMEGVH
+725 KDPEFMERFMEGVQ

-747 VDWFEKQ
+747 ADWFEKQ
-754 RNVLGAT
+754 RNVFGIT